1 MWQLK
6 RGKVIHWESRWLLA
20 ASIRNESFV
29 MITCQY
35 FKKKEVT
42 QWLKNTNIHQ
52 LWMKIILRTLKIT
65 FPKFSNTLK
74 QKTTK
79 QKPKENNRWRAP
91 STTYTLFG
99 FFLSFTSFCSKSR
112 YSSDYSMV
120 TNETVCSSESCCS
133 YLYNHQ
139 RRDVGKQTFLTLWR

>member
-35 FKKKEVT
+35 FKKKRSHTMT
-42 QWLKNTNIHQ
+42 QEYQYSSTMNENNSPNAQ
-52 LWMKIILRTLKIT
+52 IT

>member
-20 ASIRNESFV
+20 ASIWNESFV